1 MDNSTIPIILQDA
14 SFRMPVRFMIEAPL
28 FIKGYSLKK
37 RGNEKH
43 YSFRHPRRAGLESL
57 YTTLLILTRE

>member
-1 MDNSTIPIILQDA
+1 MILQDA
-14 SFRMPVRFMIEAPL
+14 RFRMAVRFMIEAPL

-43 YSFRHPRRAGLESL
+43 DLHRHPGTAGL
-57 YTTLLILTRE
+57 